1 MICRREVV
9 VNKKLKV
16 KNMGKGGGTLD
27 REVDKTEG
35 GKCEGGSWKEMMET
49 ESDAFL
55 KKNEGGSGKRDMEGK
70 RW

>member
-1 MICRREVV
+1 
-9 VNKKLKV
+9 
-16 KNMGKGGGTLD
+16 MGKGGGTLD

-49 ESDAFL
+49 ETDAFS